1 MSKSNKNLLISELK
15 EVIEE
20 LKNQVTDSS
29 FIHCRKEF
37 YNYLYLLKNNI
48 VDVIPSLRDT
58 LKELFQLQTYSG
70 KQIIGDSAAFSEEA
84 NKFLLN
90 NLAELKKFEGVIFYG
105 FTGEGANGVVAEL
118 IEKKILSTEKIIANI
133 VANESLAVIEK
144 YQCRYS
150 EKIQNFLIVD
160 DGNGGCQF
168 GDDINLSDPLA
179 EKLICLE
186 GGVISFGQVLNTL
199 IHHEEPHIIIYTGL
213 RKKDITGLER
223 TLFSA
228 SELFLTLQQAK
239 QNNRLDNSDQFE
251 SILTDYLK
259 YHRLNPHNNDD
270 NELKQK
276 QIHAYFEKFKQL
288 EKTTQQHIMDKI
300 KSIQSINYSPDL
312 FHEKKLNNC
321 NFLTAQPSCAQTK
334 DFLKT
339 HKKRN
344 CLLLDNTITNK
355 RHMKNQASKTQFFL
369 TNVQK
374 VSIQSDV
381 VPCESLKNH

>member
-1 MSKSNKNLLISELK
+1 MPKSNKNLLISELK
-15 EVIEE
+15 KVIEE
-20 LKNQVTDSS
+20 LKNQTTDPS
-29 FIHCRKEF
+29 FIHSRKQF

-48 VDVIPSLRDT
+48 VDVIPSLKDA
-58 LKELFQLQTYSG
+58 LKDLFQLQTYSG
-70 KQIIGDSAAFSEEA
+70 KKIIGDSAAFSEEA

-90 NLAELKKFEGVIFYG
+90 NLAELKKFEGVVFYG

-118 IEKKILSTEKIIANI
+118 IEKEILSPNKIIANI

-144 YQCRYS
+144 YQCPHS

-179 EKLICLE
+179 EELVCLE
-186 GGVISFGQVLNTL
+186 GGVISFGQILNTL
-199 IHHEEPHIIIYTGL
+199 IHHEEPHITIYTGL
-213 RKKDITGLER
+213 RKKDNSGLER

-259 YHRLNPHNNDD
+259 YHRLNPHNNED

-276 QIHAYFEKFKQL
+276 QIYAYFEKIKQL
-288 EKTTQQHIMDKI
+288 EKTTQKYIIDKI
-300 KSIQSINYSPDL
+300 KSIQSINYSQL
-312 FHEKKLNNC
+312 QEKKLNDC
-321 NFLTAQPSCAQTK
+321 
-334 DFLKT
+334 DFL
-339 HKKRN
+339 
-344 CLLLDNTITNK
+344 ITQPFCV
-355 RHMKNQASKTQFFL
+355 QATYFQ
-369 TNVQK
+369 TNIQEI
-374 VSIQSDV
+374 SIQSDV
-381 VPCESLKNH
+381 ITCQSLKNH